1 MARVLVIGASGF
13 LGSHVT
19 RQLVEQGRDV
29 RILVRSS
36 SGTGTTDDLEIERLR
51 GDVFDPQLL
60 AEAMQ
65 GCAVVYY
72 CVVDTR
78 AWLRDP
84 TPLYQVNVEG
94 LRTVL
99 DAALGAGLEKFIY
112 TSTFGTIGQRQDGP
126 STEEDVFN
134 WYDQAPDY
142 IRCRAQ
148 AEDIFLQY
156 CREQG
161 LPGVACCVGNTYG
174 PGDSAPTPH
183 GDLVRQVAL
192 GKMPFYWK
200 GGGPSLGIA
209 DAARGML
216 AAEKAGTIGQRYIF
230 AERWLSYRE
239 LFEMAATASGRKAPV
254 FCVPDWLL
262 CLAAG
267 ISDTIARL
275 RGRDSKVSVAS
286 IKCSKLLPDVDA
298 SLARTA
304 LQWEP
309 RPIEESVREA
319 VDYYLAG

>member
-1 MARVLVIGASGF
+1 MFSKTGSSNRLSIETAPPAAPGPGEVLVRVHRVGICGTDYSG
-13 LGSHVT
+13 
-19 RQLVEQGRDV
+19 
-29 RILVRSS
+29 
-36 SGTGTTDDLEIERLR
+36 
-51 GDVFDPQLL
+51 
-60 AEAMQ
+60 
-65 GCAVVYY
+65 Y
-72 CVVDTR
+72 
-78 AWLRDP
+78 
-84 TPLYQVNVEG
+84 
-94 LRTVL
+94 
-99 DAALGAGLEKFIY
+99 
-112 TSTFGTIGQRQDGP
+112 
-126 STEEDVFN
+126 
-134 WYDQAPDY
+134 
-142 IRCRAQ
+142 
-148 AEDIFLQY
+148 
-156 CREQG
+156 
-161 LPGVACCVGNTYG
+161 
-174 PGDSAPTPH
+174 
-183 GDLVRQVAL
+183 L